1 MLKVLLGISDKTI
14 LNVDRAFKVVFKPE
28 WLDDP
33 MVKDMILDV
42 DKSKVLSGYAIE
54 SPVFGVIS
62 PFMLSGGVKALMMML
77 KTDYEMWGTACGD
90 NCAKWILKIAE
101 MKDIIVSFEH
111 LMNFPEDIKAE
122 IINTGKIVNNDM
134 EFMLEVLRY
143 GFENK
148 G

>member
-54 SPVFGVIS
+54 SPVLGVIS

-77 KTDYEMWGTACGD
+77 KTD
-90 NCAKWILKIAE
+90 
-101 MKDIIVSFEH
+101 
-111 LMNFPEDIKAE
+111 
-122 IINTGKIVNNDM
+122 
-134 EFMLEVLRY
+134 
-143 GFENK
+143 
-148 G
+148 

>member
-1 MLKVLLGISDKTI
+1 MGKTT
-14 LNVDRAFKVVFKPE
+14 NFDPE
-28 WLDDP
+28 
-33 MVKDMILDV
+33 
-42 DKSKVLSGYAIE
+42 
-54 SPVFGVIS
+54 
-62 PFMLSGGVKALMMML
+62 KAAEQR
-77 KTDYEMWGTACGD
+77 K
-90 NCAKWILKIAE
+90 AE
-101 MKDIIVSFEH
+101 MKDITVSFEH